1 MSDKSTKETYPSPA
15 ASKATSASTS
25 ERPSR
30 RRRFTLAGVAVAATA
45 AAAAAFSWH
54 GRAEAHGFGKMH
66 GAGGWHDADPAAM
79 GRKLD
84 AMVAWTLSDVDATPE
99 QRERIGTIFKGAA
112 NDLMPLRQTHRQ
124 ARQESLQLFAAPT
137 LDRARLE
144 SLRVEQMQL
153 GETASRRLLQAM
165 ADAADV
171 LNPEQRAKLVAKWS
185 ERRRWRG

>member
-1 MSDKSTKETYPSPA
+1 MNDKSTQGTSPSTATPPA
-15 ASKATSASTS
+15 PGASTS

-30 RRRFTLAGVAVAATA
+30 WRRFALAGVAVAATA
-45 AAAAAFSWH
+45 AAASAVGWH

-66 GAGGWHDADPAAM
+66 GPGGWHDTDPASM

-84 AMVAWTLSDVDATPE
+84 AMVAWTLSDIDATPE

-112 NDLMPLRQTHRQ
+112 NDLLPLRQTHQR

-137 LDRARLE
+137 VDRARLE
-144 SLRVEQMQL
+144 SLRVQQMQL
-153 GETASRRLLQAM
+153 GETASRRMLQAM
-165 ADAADV
+165 TDAAEV
-171 LNPEQRAKLVAKWS
+171 LNPDQRAKLVAKWS